1 MFASRNFVACIQG
14 QLDERGFGAKRQAE
28 ILNRFHGLTET
39 FEKQGWG
46 GQVAQGMAMSRV
58 FDDLAAITRDRNKA
72 TLKALE
78 VIADTRD
85 RVAQGVSIDQS
96 RFASTL
102 VMDGGYGHGA
112 ALARGAIAMIM
123 SDPRFSGTAAE
134 ELKFSYRGKY
144 WASLTETW
152 DRFSKGAF
160 GTQKGKDGLFD
171 IVREIFAPGST
182 KNSDA
187 AEAATSYLHLSRVMV
202 DDRNRVGGTL
212 NFLDKYLPQQ
222 QNVAKVM
229 NTPFAKW
236 RDEMNGWLDWDRMT
250 WPDGGPIAPKDRDM
264 VLKDVYDTFRTDSAS
279 KVEPGSFN
287 GRGSAVGSQ
296 LEDHRFLHYKD
307 ADAWIA
313 MHEAYGDGNVF
324 DVISKNVEQ
333 MAHKTALVQQFGRNP
348 AMWLENTKAEIRSQ
362 ASVIARTGTGKY
374 DKVAVQQADQVI
386 KNKLEPM
393 FEAYTHANPVNPD
406 SPLSSTAIATSNMLT
421 AAKLGSVPLLAVAGD
436 FHQTIATRFLN
447 TGFSGLLDG
456 MGHYFKGITTGFKDA
471 EAFAARSGF
480 IFDNTVGATYTTER
494 FSPVATHGPQ
504 LSRRIS
510 DTMIRASGLSRHT
523 DIARSTVQHE
533 LMGLLHD
540 SIGKSWDD
548 LSFTSMMERYGIGQ
562 DEWDTARKAITPWNP
577 DPSNPHAL
585 FFRPL
590 DLLDTKLSNKE
601 DLYQRFFSMVN
612 QESKYAVPGS
622 TLEAQVALKGTLR
635 PDTLPGL
642 IMHSFAMYK
651 NFPITYVQMYGR
663 MLLSEERTSK
673 RIGFAAAMG
682 VGGALVGAMGQ
693 QLREI
698 SKGREPMPMDRWQFW
713 GKAMLSGGGMGIWGD
728 FLFTGVNEFGQ
739 TPANVIGGPFA
750 GLLKDMSD
758 LAFGDPFKWVQAHD
772 RDTEFES
779 KFASRAVNFM
789 KANTPGTSL
798 WWARLALE
806 REIWDALDE
815 LADPHMY
822 RKNKAKER
830 KQEKAYGNQYYSPPG
845 SGLTGQGPLLTR

>member
-1 MFASRNFVACIQG
+1 MFNQRNFIACIQG
-14 QLDERGFGAKRQAE
+14 QLEDRGFGAKRQAE

-39 FEKQGWG
+39 FQAQGWG
-46 GQVAQGMAMSRV
+46 GQVAQSMAMSRV
-58 FDDLAAITRDRNKA
+58 FDDLAALTKDRNKA
-72 TLKALE
+72 AMKALE

-85 RVAQGVSIDQS
+85 RVAQGADIEQS

-102 VMDGGYGHGA
+102 VMDGGYGRGA
-112 ALARGAIAMIM
+112 ALARGAISMIM
-123 SDPRFSGTAAE
+123 SDPRFSGNAAE
-134 ELKFSYRGKY
+134 ELKFANRGRY
-144 WASLTETW
+144 WAMLTETW
-152 DRFSKGAF
+152 DKYSKGAF

-171 IVREIFAPGST
+171 IVREIYQPGVT

-187 AEAATSYLHLSRVMV
+187 AEAATSYLKVSRVMV
-202 DDRNRVGGTL
+202 EERNRVGGAL
-212 NFLDKYLPQQ
+212 NFLDHYLPQQ
-222 QNVAKVM
+222 QNTAKVM

-236 RDEMNGWLDWDRMT
+236 SEEMNGWLDWDRMT
-250 WPDGGPIAPKDRDM
+250 WPDGSLIKPADRDM

-279 KVEPGSFN
+279 KVQPGSFN

-333 MAHKTALVQQFGRNP
+333 MAHRTALVQQFGRNP
-348 AMWLENTKAEIRSQ
+348 QMWLENTKAEIRSQ
-362 ASVIARTGTGKY
+362 ASEIARGATNKH

-393 FEAYTHANPVNPD
+393 FEQYTHANPVNPD
-406 SPLSSTAIATSNMLT
+406 SPLAASVVATSNILT

-436 FHQTIATRFLN
+436 FHQTLATRFLN
-447 TGFSGLLDG
+447 NLPLLDG
-456 MGHYFKGITTGFKDA
+456 MGMYFKGITTGFKDA
-471 EAFAARSGF
+471 EQFAARSGF
-480 IFDNTVGATYTTER
+480 IFDNTIGATYTTER

-510 DTMIRASGLSRHT
+510 DSMIRASGLTRHT
-523 DIARSTVQHE
+523 DIARSTAQHE
-533 LMGLLHD
+533 LMGLLRD
-540 SIGKSWDD
+540 SMEKNWDD
-548 LSFTSMMERYGIGQ
+548 LPFTAMMERYGIGET
-562 DEWDTARKAITPWNP
+562 EWDAARKAITPWSP
-577 DPSNPHAL
+577 DPSNPAAT

-590 DLLDTKLSNKE
+590 DLLDTKLVNKD
-601 DLYQRFFSMVN
+601 DLYQRFFSLVN
-612 QESKYAVPGS
+612 QESKYAVPGA
-622 TLEAQVALKGTLR
+622 TLEAQVALRGTTR
-635 PDTLPGL
+635 PDTLPGIL
-642 IMHSFAMYK
+642 LHSFSMYK
-651 NFPITYVQMYGR
+651 NFPLTYIQMYGR

-682 VGGALVGAMGQ
+682 VGGTLVGAMGV

-713 GKAMLSGGGMGIWGD
+713 GKSMLAGGGMGIWGD
-728 FLFTGVNEFGQ
+728 FLFQGVNEFG
-739 TPANVIGGPFA
+739 GGPATTLGGPLA
-750 GLLKDMSD
+750 GLAKDSVD
-758 LAFGDPFKWVQAHD
+758 LAFGDPFKFVQAWD
-772 RDTEFES
+772 KEDEFQS

-798 WWARLALE
+798 WWARLVLE
-806 REIWDALDE
+806 REVWDALDE
-815 LADPHMY
+815 LADPHVY

-830 KQEKAYGNQYYSPPG
+830 KQESTYGNTYYSPPG
-845 SGLTGQGPLLTR
+845 SGLTGKGPLLTR

>member
-1 MFASRNFVACIQG
+1 MFNQRNFVACIQG
-14 QLDERGFGAKRQAE
+14 QLEERGFGAKRQAE
-28 ILNRFHGLTET
+28 ILARFHGLTET
-39 FEKQGWG
+39 FQQQGWG
-46 GQVAQGMAMSRV
+46 GQIAQSMAMNRV
-58 FDDLAAITRDRNKA
+58 FDDMAALTKDRNRA
-72 TLKALE
+72 ALKALE
-78 VIADTRD
+78 VIADTHD
-85 RVAQGVSIDQS
+85 RVGQGATIDQS

-102 VMDGGYGHGA
+102 VMDGGYGRGA
-112 ALARGAIAMIM
+112 ALARGAIAMLM
-123 SDPRFSGTAAE
+123 SDPRFQGSAAE

-144 WASLTETW
+144 WAALTETW

-160 GTQKGKDGLFD
+160 GTQRGKDGLFD
-171 IVREIFAPGST
+171 IVREIYDPGST

-187 AEAATSYLHLSRVMV
+187 AEAATSYLKLSRVMV
-202 DDRNRVGGTL
+202 DDRNRVGGAL

-222 QNVAKVM
+222 QNTAKVM
-229 NTPFAKW
+229 NTPYAKW
-236 RDEMNGWLDWDRMT
+236 REEMNGWLDWDRMT
-250 WPDGGPIAPKDRDM
+250 WPDGSPIKPNERDQ

-307 ADAWIA
+307 ADSWIA
-313 MHEAYGDGNVF
+313 MHDTYGDGNVF
-324 DVISKNVEQ
+324 DVISRNVEQ

-348 AMWLENTKAEIRSQ
+348 QMWLENTKAEIRSQ
-362 ASVIARTGTGKY
+362 ASVIARNATNKY

-406 SPLSSTAIATSNMLT
+406 SPLSAGVLATSNILT

-447 TGFSGLLDG
+447 NLSLLDG
-456 MGHYFKGITTGFKDA
+456 MTTYFKGITTGFKDA
-471 EAFAARSGF
+471 ERFAARSGF

-533 LMGLLHD
+533 FMALLRD
-540 SIGKSWDD
+540 SMEKEWDD
-548 LSFTSMMERYGIGQ
+548 LPFTSMMERYGIGQ
-562 DEWDTARKAITPWNP
+562 TEWDAARKAITPWTP
-577 DPSNPHAL
+577 EPGAE

-590 DLLDTKLSNKE
+590 DLLETKLPNKD
-601 DLYQRFFSMVN
+601 DLYQRFFSLVN
-612 QESKYAVPGS
+612 QESKYAVPSS
-622 TLEAQVALKGTLR
+622 TLEAQVALKGTTR
-635 PDTLPGL
+635 PDTLPGIIL
-642 IMHSFAMYK
+642 HSFSMYK
-651 NFPITYVQMYGR
+651 NFPLTYAQMYGR

-682 VGGALVGAMGQ
+682 VGGSLVGAIGV

-713 GKAMLSGGGMGIWGD
+713 GKAMLAGGGMSIWGD
-728 FLFTGVNEFGQ
+728 FLFNGVNEFGQ
-739 TPANVIGGPFA
+739 GPANTLGGPLA
-750 GLLKDMSD
+750 GLAKDSID
-758 LAFGDPFKWVQAHD
+758 LAFGDPFKFVQAYD
-772 RDTEFES
+772 KQTEFES
-779 KFASRAVNFM
+779 KFASRAVGFM

-806 REIWDALDE
+806 REVWDALDE
-815 LADPHMY
+815 LADPHAH

-830 KQEKAYGNQYYSPPG
+830 KQEQTFGNQYFSPPG
-845 SGLTGQGPLLTR
+845 SGITGNGPLLTR